1 MSRLPWK
8 LAAATLF
15 AGASISMAAPAWAAD
30 PAPSQPGNRGSA
42 ANGALI
48 SDAAKAPRPLARI
61 FHRHD
66 HLGDRRGSDPAW
78 CESRKRV

>member
-1 MSRLPWK
+1 VSRLPWK

-48 SDAAKAPRPLARI
+48 SDAAKAPGP
-61 FHRHD
+61 
-66 HLGDRRGSDPAW
+66 
-78 CESRKRV
+78 